1 MKHLIC
7 FFLLLYQGWML
18 LAQTPV
24 NAIYMEFG
32 YVNVPKEDKLFE
44 AMFGYSKYRY
54 YMDEHFIHFE
64 QSADLPPDLKYLFG
78 PGLASS
84 YIFDIH
90 RNELFVCVRL
100 DTVKIR
106 MPSTEKD
113 MEIFEGML
121 KHDISNTSYPST
133 ETQQLEILGKN
144 TVGYPVAGV
153 YSDTAF
159 LFVHKEIN
167 VASHLHKF
175 PMYLS
180 EGPIGPGLVMG
191 RNDPTQTGKML
202 EFRVIHMEL
211 DRPRSLASELGAYT
225 LVSEEEGAK
234 AIQNFLN
241 PK

>member
-7 FFLLLYQGWML
+7 FFLLFFQGWI
-18 LAQTPV
+18 LAAQSPV

-32 YVNVPKEDKLFE
+32 YVNLQNEDKFIQ
-44 AMFGYSKYRY
+44 AMYGYARYRY

-78 PGLASS
+78 PGLTSS

-90 RNELFVCVRL
+90 RNELFVCVTL
-100 DTVKIR
+100 DSVKIR

-121 KHDISNTSYPST
+121 KHNISNTSYPST
-133 ETQQLEILGKN
+133 KTQQLEILEKN

-167 VASHLHKF
+167 LANHLHQF
-175 PMYLS
+175 PMYLP

-191 RNDPTQTGKML
+191 RNDPTKNGLTL
-202 EFRVIHMEL
+202 EFRVIYMEL
-211 DRPRSLASELGAYT
+211 DRPKSLAAELGAFT
-225 LVSEEEGAK
+225 LVTEEAGQE
-234 AIQNFLN
+234 AIRKFLSL
-241 PK
+241 K